1 MHSIQVKVK
10 SEVLRNLNSIKMDA
24 QEVKNIISF
33 YNEMEKTITEDF
45 TAENLEANGVY
56 NLVSSLEDDIKT
68 LKMLLNLLK

>member
-10 SEVLRNLNSIKMDA
+10 SEVLRNLNNIKMDA
-24 QEVKNIISF
+24 QEVKNKISF
-33 YNEMEKTITEDF
+33 YNEMEKPITEDF

-56 NLVSSLEDDIKT
+56 DLVSTLEDDIKT